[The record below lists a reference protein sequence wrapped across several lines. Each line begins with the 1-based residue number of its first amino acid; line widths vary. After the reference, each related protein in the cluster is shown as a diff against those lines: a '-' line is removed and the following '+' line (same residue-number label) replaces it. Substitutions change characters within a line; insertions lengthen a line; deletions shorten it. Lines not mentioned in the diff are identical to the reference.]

1 MTGDQKINTL
11 KKIHSG
17 KVRDIYEYDQKKLLI
32 VSSDRISAFD
42 FVFEEEVLGKGSLL
56 NKMSIFWFKKL
67 KSIIKNHYLDIKPDF
82 DQKIIEKSMIVEK
95 TKVLPIEAIIRGHI
109 AGSAW
114 EEFEKTGNI
123 LGNEARSDMRKYD
136 KLDEPIFT
144 PTTKSEKD
152 ENISIEVMRNTIG
165 SELSEKVIDASYKLY
180 ASAYEF
186 AESKGLIIADT
197 KFEFGIDDDGKLTLI
212 DEIFTPDCS
221 RFLKTSTIDGE
232 NSETFD
238 KQFFRDFL
246 IKNNWNQSQIKIPD
260 NIKSQI
266 IERYRL
272 AYEIITN

>member
-1 MTGDQKINTL
+1 MIGDQKINTL

-152 ENISIEVMRNTIG
+152 ENISIDVMRNTIG
-165 SELSEKVIDASYKLY
+165 SELSEKVIDTSYKLY

-186 AESKGLIIADT
+186 AKSKGLIIADT